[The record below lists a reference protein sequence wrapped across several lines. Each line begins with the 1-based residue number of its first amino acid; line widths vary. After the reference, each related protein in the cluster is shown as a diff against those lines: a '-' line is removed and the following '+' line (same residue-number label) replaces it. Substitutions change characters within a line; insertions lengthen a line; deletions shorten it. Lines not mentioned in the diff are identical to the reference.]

1 MALTHRLLA
10 ALRRYL
16 IAGLLVWVPLV
27 TTFFVVRV
35 LVDLMDQSLRLL
47 PPGWRPE
54 AFIGFKVPGLGIVLT
69 AAVLLLTGVV
79 AANLAGRKL
88 VGLWEGLLAR
98 IPLVRSVYAAS
109 KQVMETVFG
118 AGGKSFRKV
127 LLIEYPR
134 KGVWTL
140 GFQTGEDA
148 GEIQART
155 ARQVVTVFVPTTP
168 NPTSG
173 FVILVP
179 KEEIIELEMSVEEA
193 LKMIMSLGVLSPN
206 GRSEVARPPA
216 SP

>member
-1 MALTHRLLA
+1 MTHRLLA

-27 TTFFVVRV
+27 ITFFVVRA

-69 AAVLLLTGVV
+69 AAVLLVTGMV

-88 VGLWEGLLAR
+88 VGLWEALLAR
-98 IPLVRSVYAAS
+98 IPLVRSIYAAS
-109 KQVMETVFG
+109 KQVLETVFG

-140 GFQTGEDA
+140 AFQTGEDV
-148 GEIQART
+148 GEVQART

-179 KEEIIELEMSVEEA
+179 KEEIIELEMSVEEG

-206 GRSEVARPPA
+206 GRPDVARPTA
-216 SP
+216 SS